1 LPTSLQPKFGRVIF
15 IDRSLSQKR
24 LPALL
29 ERMGFEVELH
39 NTYFV
44 HDEDDDKWIPD
55 VSARNWVILSG
66 DKRLAVE
73 PLNVEAVRAS
83 KAQVLLVSD
92 TRCLPEQWAAS
103 IIVGRYRIQELLDK
117 HPGPVFIKI
126 ARHAK
131 EHVQPHKQHI
141 FGKVG
146 QDDKKEPIETAVAGP
161 SVVRGGS
168 DRDPEGTTGA
178 EATAGEEALDAQ
190 KRDEDTNQQPGLTTT
205 PPEAP
210 VPPAVAP
217 EGTRP
222 Q

>member
-131 EHVQPHKQHI
+131 EHIQPHKQHI

-146 QDDKKEPIETAVAGP
+146 QDDKKEAVEAADP
-161 SVVRGGS
+161 VPAVVRGGS
-168 DRDPEGTTGA
+168 NRDS
-178 EATAGEEALDAQ
+178 
-190 KRDEDTNQQPGLTTT
+190 EDTAATKTAATEAALGSQGDGDHATQQAGLVTT
-205 PPEAP
+205 
-210 VPPAVAP
+210 AP
-217 EGTRP
+217 ESPAPPVAAPDGN
-222 Q
+222 